1 MRPIEIERGRRIEM
15 CYMCEREKESDAA
28 VLKKL
33 PKRDRD
39 VN

>member
-1 MRPIEIERGRRIEM
+1 M

-39 VN
+39 YLRPCWIGFYDK